1 MANCL
6 DVRLRG
12 AHAARVREDEAK
24 RAAPPRLYSGYYDA
38 GGRGNEKVKDR
49 VGNREGILLHP
60 LHLLPV
66 PLTVLGRTRKND
78 SCMCRFF
85 LVNHA
90 SRLDRFTNK

>member
-38 GGRGNEKVKDR
+38 GRARTWK
-49 VGNREGILLHP
+49 REGHSGQERRDTSS
-60 LHLLPV
+60 PV
-66 PLTVLGRTRKND
+66 TFTV
-78 SCMCRFF
+78 
-85 LVNHA
+85 
-90 SRLDRFTNK
+90 TNAQE